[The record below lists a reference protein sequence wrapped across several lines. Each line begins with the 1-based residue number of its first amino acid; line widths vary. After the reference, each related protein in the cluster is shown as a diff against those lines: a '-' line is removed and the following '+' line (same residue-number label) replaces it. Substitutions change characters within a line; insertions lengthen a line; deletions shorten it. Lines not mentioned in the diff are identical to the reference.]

1 MKFMLFI
8 CTDSSVAH
16 VREAAGALQAW
27 IREGEERGI
36 RVDGQRL
43 RSPENA
49 KLLRIREG
57 DLIVSD
63 GPFTESKEWIG
74 GYDILDCKDLA
85 EAIDFASRHPMARSG
100 QIEIRPF
107 WPL

>member
-1 MKFMLFI
+1 MLFI

-16 VREAAGALQAW
+16 VREPAGALQAW
-27 IREGEERGI
+27 IKEGAERGI

-43 RSPENA
+43 RPPSDA
-49 KLLRIREG
+49 KLLRMREG
-57 DLIVSD
+57 ELIVSD

-74 GYDILDCKDLA
+74 GYDIVDCKDLA

>member
-1 MKFMLFI
+1 VKFMLFI
-8 CTDSSVAH
+8 CTDSTVAH
-16 VREAAGALQAW
+16 FREAAGALQAW
-27 IREGEERGI
+27 LAEGEERGI
-36 RVDGQRL
+36 RVEGQRL
-43 RSPENA
+43 RPPTDA
-49 KLLRIREG
+49 KLLRVREEE
-57 DLIVSD
+57 LIVSD

>member
-1 MKFMLFI
+1 MLFI

-16 VREAAGALQAW
+16 VPEAAGALQAW
-27 IREGEERGI
+27 IEEGEERGI
-36 RVDGQRL
+36 VVDGQRL
-43 RSPENA
+43 RPPRDA

-57 DLIVSD
+57 ELVVSD
-63 GPFTESKEWIG
+63 GPFAESKEWIG